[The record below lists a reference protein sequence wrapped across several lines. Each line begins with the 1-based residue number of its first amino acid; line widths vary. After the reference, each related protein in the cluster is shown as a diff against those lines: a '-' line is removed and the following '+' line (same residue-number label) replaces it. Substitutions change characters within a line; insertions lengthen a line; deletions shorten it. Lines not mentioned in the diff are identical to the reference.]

1 MAHFQDYR
9 DFRFWSRD
17 HGRGRMTSLFN
28 FDIDNKGCVIKWPMC
43 SKKFPSYTTN
53 IFLSNAPQK
62 IRQCALKGRASFGCL
77 PSKHSYKSF
86 ACQLFSDLTQLE
98 KAYHAANTCNE
109 HALTSELSPRSEI
122 ITVHHKNTKHT
133 QFNCSTQLSNRHQ
146 SWM

>member
-62 IRQCALKGRASFGCL
+62 IRQCALKEDCNLEFDWNEDFHPTNWKKLGLKSCFFASAIVNLHFNEPAVWSCGYALLSFCRDVIFLTRIGVFSRSVIIRCCL
-77 PSKHSYKSF
+77 APY
-86 ACQLFSDLTQLE
+86 
-98 KAYHAANTCNE
+98 
-109 HALTSELSPRSEI
+109 
-122 ITVHHKNTKHT
+122 
-133 QFNCSTQLSNRHQ
+133 
-146 SWM
+146 